1 MILVLVLWGHNASL
15 AVDSCILILQHLNA
29 WRCVQM
35 EHMEIVRL
43 IFALFVTALARL
55 ALAQAAPNVSLAP
68 CSCTSSLYLRNVFQT
83 AISINTSLQ
92 LQLLSV

>member
-1 MILVLVLWGHNASL
+1 
-15 AVDSCILILQHLNA
+15 
-29 WRCVQM
+29 
-35 EHMEIVRL
+35 MEIVRL

-55 ALAQAAPNVSLAP
+55 ALAQAALNVSLAP
-68 CSCTSSLYLRNVFQT
+68 CSCTSSLYHRNAFQT